1 MLSRLLNICLLL
13 CVLSI
18 NPTFAQRGS
27 GFINNF
33 SPAIYKGSDQN
44 WCAVQDTMGKLFF
57 ANLNGVLVYDGR
69 FWKTILLPNI
79 VSVFSLDKDRRDKIY
94 VGADNE
100 FGYLDKEA
108 SGSFKYVSLS
118 KDLSKSDKE
127 FTSTWATHCIGE
139 DVFFCSN
146 EKLFWFDQKKISS
159 FSPEGSA
166 FHTFFKVGKHLFV
179 REFEKGFKVFE
190 NGTLNLIKGSEEF
203 ADKKVYAI
211 LQVEGNSYMVATRN
225 DGIYMLYYNEKQPT
239 RSVFVKRPSAIDNW
253 LKDKELYCGLKTGE
267 NRYAFGSLKDGIIIT
282 DRSFKIIT
290 KLNSG
295 NGLQDDAVKNMYEDS
310 NDNLWL
316 SLNFGIDFYENNTP
330 ITFWKK
336 NEGIK
341 GVVENVIIF
350 KGSTF
355 VATDKGLLKLNQS
368 TSKFEETE
376 ITTNCYS
383 LASSNDHLFIAS
395 ADGLYLFDGKQ
406 YKLILEEYAYS
417 VFCDTIKN
425 DLYIGTD
432 YNFYKGK
439 LDLGKLTILNRLEE
453 VGAVRSI
460 AADKLGNIAFATANN
475 GVFILTEKLKKIQI
489 TTKEGLPVMS
499 ENHVFSYDQ
508 NIYVSTDKGIYEWD
522 KKNEKVIRS
531 VDLNPYSES
540 VYVSSAG
547 QVKDEIWFQ
556 STQEDKLKFSREEIV
571 SIAPDKDKKFHIK
584 YSFLNRIQGANA
596 KHFFY
601 DNNKVFIGT
610 NQGLFCYDLNQSL
623 TPSDFKVIISR
634 AFFSNKTKAA
644 FLENYSGQFVVPN
657 IQVPYKENQLYVY
670 PAATTFFGP
679 EFVKFAYYL
688 EGADEGYSDWDERK
702 AIEILNIY
710 DGTYTFHLKAK
721 NLLGT
726 ESKEI
731 SFSFTIL
738 PPWYRTTWAYILYA
752 LVLIGSVFLFV
763 RIYTKRL
770 KEKNISLENTISL
783 RTKTIVDQKHELE
796 HKNKEIVD
804 SINYAQRIQRSLL
817 ASEQLLQKNLK
828 NYFVFFQ
835 PKDIVSGDFYWGAEL
850 SNNRFVLVTADSTGH
865 GVPGA
870 IMSMLNISCLNE
882 AIEGQ
887 KLKQPAEI
895 LNFTRSKI
903 IKHLSNDGSE
913 AGGKDGMDC
922 SLICFEF
929 PSLEERDG
937 SVRMTYAAANNPI
950 WIVRNNELID
960 LKPDKMPV
968 GKHDRDSESF
978 TQHEFELKKN
988 DVVYALTDGM
998 PDQFGGPKGK
1008 KFMYKQLKELLVSI
1022 SNLPMEQQK
1031 ETLQTEFTKWK
1042 HDMEQV
1048 DDVLLIGVRI

>member
-1 MLSRLLNICLLL
+1 
-13 CVLSI
+13 
-18 NPTFAQRGS
+18 
-27 GFINNF
+27 
-33 SPAIYKGSDQN
+33 
-44 WCAVQDTMGKLFF
+44 MGKLFF

>member
-1 MLSRLLNICLLL
+1 MIFRYINIFLLFCFLLFNR
-13 CVLSI
+13 S
-18 NPTFAQRGS
+18 FAQRGS

-33 SPAIYKGSDQN
+33 SPADYKGSDQN
-44 WCAVQDTMGKLFF
+44 WCAVQDTMGKVFF

-100 FGYLDKEA
+100 FGYLNQEP
-108 SGSFKYVSLS
+108 SGVLKYISLS
-118 KDLSKSDKE
+118 RNLKNEDKE

-139 DVFFCSN
+139 NVFFCSN
-146 EKLFWFDQKKISS
+146 EKLFWYDQKTVKA
-159 FSPEGSA
+159 FSPQGAA

-190 NGTLNLIKGSEEF
+190 NGKLSLIKGSEEF
-203 ADKKVYAI
+203 ADIKVYSI
-211 LQVEGNSYMVATRN
+211 LQVEGNNYMVATRN
-225 DGIYMLYYNEKQPT
+225 DGVYMLYYNEKQPT
-239 RSVFVKRPSAIDNW
+239 KSVFVKRSSSIDSW
-253 LKDKELYCGLKTGE
+253 LKEKELYCGLKIGD

-282 DRSFKIIT
+282 DRAFNIIT

-295 NGLQDDAVKNMYEDS
+295 NGLQDDAVKNIYRDA
-310 NDNLWL
+310 NDNLWI

-355 VATDKGLLKLNQS
+355 VATDKGLLKLNER

-376 ITTNCYS
+376 ITTGCYS
-383 LASSNDHLFIAS
+383 LAASKDHLFIAS
-395 ADGLYLFDGKQ
+395 ADGLFSYDGKN
-406 YKLILEEYAYS
+406 YKVVLEEYVYS
-417 VFCDTIKN
+417 VFYDSTKK
-425 DLYIGTD
+425 DLFIGTD

-439 LDLGKLTILNRLEE
+439 LKSGKYEIIDSLNEI
-453 VGAVRSI
+453 GAVRYI
-460 AADKLGNIAFATANN
+460 ALDKLGNIAIATSNN
-475 GVFILTEKLKKIQI
+475 GIFVLTEKSKKIHL
-489 TTKEGLPVMS
+489 TTTDGLPVMT
-499 ENHVFSYDQ
+499 ENHVFCYEG
-508 NIYVSTDKGIYEWD
+508 NIYISTDKGIYEWNI
-522 KKNEKVIRS
+522 KNEKKIVRS
-531 VDLNPYSES
+531 LNMNPYSNTVFITSIAQIKNE
-540 VYVSSAG
+540 V
-547 QVKDEIWFQ
+547 WFQ
-556 STQEDKLKFSREEIV
+556 SAHADKLKVSREEIV
-571 SIAPDKDKKFHIK
+571 SIAPDKTGKFFLTN
-584 YSFLNRIQGANA
+584 SFLSRLQGANA

-601 DNNKVFIGT
+601 DKNKVFIGT
-610 NQGLFCYDLNQSL
+610 NQGLFCYDLNKSL
-623 TPSDFKVIISR
+623 KRTDFKAIISR
-634 AFFSNKTKAA
+634 AFFNNKNKDA
-644 FLENYSGQFVVPN
+644 FLENFSGQFIPHD
-657 IQVPYKENQLYVY
+657 IQVPYKNNQLFVY

-679 EFVKFAYYL
+679 EFIKFAYYL
-688 EGADEGYSDWDERK
+688 EGADETYSEWDERK
-702 AIEILNIY
+702 VIEILNIY
-710 DGTYTFHLKAK
+710 DGNYTFHLKAMD
-721 NLLGT
+721 LLGR
-726 ESKEI
+726 ESNEI

-738 PPWYRTTWAYILYA
+738 PPWYRTTLAYICYIL
-752 LVLIGSVFLFV
+752 LVIGAVILFV
-763 RIYTKRL
+763 TLYTKRL

-850 SNNRFVLVTADSTGH
+850 PGNRFALVTADSTGH

-887 KLKQPAEI
+887 KLKEPAEI

-922 SLICFEF
+922 SLISFD
-929 PSLEERDG
+929 LEHQKL
-937 SVRMTYAAANNPI
+937 TYSAANNPI
-950 WIVRNNELID
+950 WIVRNNEMIE

-978 TQHEFELKKN
+978 KQHEFELQKN
-988 DVVYALTDGM
+988 DMVYALTDGM

-1008 KFMYKQLKELLVSI
+1008 KFMYKQLKELLISI
-1022 SNLPMEQQK
+1022 STFPLDNQK
-1031 ETLQTEFTKWK
+1031 QKLQSEFTEWK
-1042 HDMEQV
+1042 SEMEQV